1 MKKKYET
8 PSIVETIS
16 EGQLVEKASVTV
28 AQAIT
33 D

>member
-16 EGQLVEKASVTV
+16 EEHLVEKASVTV
-28 AQAIT
+28 AQIPT